1 MNGTNNDDE
10 AAAIRTLSTF
20 EKLILSAPRQALAL
34 EQKVLDAIKV
44 PPAGVDLS
52 PIYRNLGNLHR
63 ADKTKP
69 EGCNTGI
76 AYYRKGQELG
86 RVYEARTGL
95 DCFDAEIIGCYL
107 DFDRCSEAVEVFKEA
122 VSRFKT
128 EDHRVGPQ
136 GGGLVDRFVVYV
148 AGELYKKKENTDTH
162 MFEILDL
169 VKDDIET
176 CWDLDHQNIGYRFLA
191 ESALDKNDL
200 RLEMAIHH
208 KLLSVVRKQKDK
220 SYEADLSGTI
230 GELYTRCCKYRT
242 AMKYFQDALAIQ
254 KALNSKE
261 SRQHAMDAYAKMGW
275 MHLSRGAGNEQN
287 AIEAFGIVIS
297 ESNSSDILV
306 SAFRG
311 MGSAYYD
318 LGKWNLAIEAFN
330 KCVQECTKLAD
341 GEKSQAEAHVSLA
354 NTYVE
359 KYRTLPLHVC
369 PEERTS
375 VLKHAENHVDKLDVL
390 TKNGVS
396 LGNSGN
402 IDDLYSITKV
412 KIVLGRRDTAIERM
426 GELFRTELYMGCH
439 SPFAFCHCCCQR
451 HGESVKLLVCA
462 GCKLKFY
469 CNRKHQKKKWRERYI
484 DHRTLC
490 PFLNR
495 WRRVKKSMKK
505 GIPTID
511 SVECIKNDFADMI
524 ECKYFSKDRN
534 NGSSDLLEID

>member
-1 MNGTNNDDE
+1 M
-10 AAAIRTLSTF
+10 
-20 EKLILSAPRQALAL
+20 
-34 EQKVLDAIKV
+34 
-44 PPAGVDLS
+44 
-52 PIYRNLGNLHR
+52 
-63 ADKTKP
+63 
-69 EGCNTGI
+69 
-76 AYYRKGQELG
+76 
-86 RVYEARTGL
+86 
-95 DCFDAEIIGCYL
+95 
-107 DFDRCSEAVEVFKEA
+107 FKEA
-122 VSRFKT
+122 VSRLKN
-128 EDHRVGPQ
+128 EHHHVGTRD
-136 GGGLVDRFVVYV
+136 GRLVDRFVVAI
-148 AGELYKKKENTDTH
+148 AGELYHKEEHKHVFD
-162 MFEILDL
+162 ILDL
-169 VKDDIET
+169 VKDDIDT
-176 CWDLDHQNIGYRFLA
+176 CWDLDYQNDAYFFLA
-191 ESALDKNDL
+191 ESALKQYELQNGI
-200 RLEMAIHH
+200 AYYH

-426 GELFRTELYMGCH
+426 GELFRTEIYMGCH